1 MKKLLLVVLIVILL
15 FGVSLAEAKV
25 EFGSWD
31 KWDES
36 LPTWDNKGW
45 QERYS
50 IFVSYPLLS
59 GSLIMVWTNEDW
71 ITVKTGRS
79 LMAGGKDT
87 LFLLTH
93 FSFVD
98 KKAEASIILFSPATL
113 FYSGKIDN
121 PIKHISIADTLA
133 AAEFALVVFP
143 PKKGEVVVRA
153 YEKSG
158 SFLEEWITP
167 FKNNS
172 VIFPEKTTEFTKKY
186 ESWMNEQGIEEKK
199 YHVLPRLIIN
209 NEKKK
214 EFLIGVALEVFEKN
228 EVKATII
235 F

>member
-1 MKKLLLVVLIVILL
+1 MKRLFIILIVILL
-15 FGVSLAEAKV
+15 FGVSLVEAKV

-31 KWDES
+31 KWDEL
-36 LPTWDNKGW
+36 LPPWDNKGW
-45 QERYS
+45 QESYS
-50 IFVSYPLLS
+50 IFVSHPLLS

-71 ITVKTGRS
+71 IAIKTGRS
-79 LMAGGKDT
+79 LIAGSKA

-93 FSFVD
+93 LSFVD
-98 KKAEASIILFSPATL
+98 KKAKASIILFSPATL

-121 PIKHISIADTLA
+121 PLKHISISDALA
-133 AAEFALVVFP
+133 AADLALVVFP
-143 PKKGEVVVRA
+143 PKKGEIVIRV
-153 YEKSG
+153 YEKSE
-158 SFLEEWITP
+158 FLEEWVAP

-172 VIFPEKTTEFTKKY
+172 VIFPEKTTEFTQEY
-186 ESWMNEQGIEEKK
+186 ENWMNKQGIKD

-228 EVKATII
+228 EIKATII